1 MAQEATILTALRIVA
16 FLHSGVYMSAI
27 AKLLSTDGFIQVNK
41 TLIKKVGLHEAI
53 LIGELCAEYNYWDG
67 QGKLED
73 GYFYSTRD
81 NIEDNT
87 GLSEHY
93 QRKAFSHL
101 QELSIISIEKRGLPA
116 KNYYKIDFDKLLSI
130 VETSSCQRCRQQ
142 ETESIE
148 INNNKQEK
156 QVNKNTS
163 KEVLQDFGFGNKKS
177 TKKPNLYTKCVQLID
192 SYDFSGWGNIREQL
206 IEYLNFRL
214 SVKDKPLYINMWKG
228 MLNKLAQ
235 MCGENIQKYEE
246 VIQYSIERGYLSFY
260 EPNNYSSAKS
270 KSKPWESG
278 VESTAR
284 TQEEKEA
291 NEAFLAKLAAQG
303 KKVVF

>member
-1 MAQEATILTALRIVA
+1 MNAV
-16 FLHSGVYMSAI
+16 

-53 LIGELCAEYNYWDG
+53 LIGELCAEYNYWEERDM
-67 QGKLED
+67 LDD

-81 NIEDNT
+81 NIEENT

-93 QRKAFSHL
+93 QRKALSHL
-101 QELSIISIEKRGLPA
+101 YELGIILIEKRGLPA
-116 KNYYKIDFDKLLSI
+116 KNYYKIDFNILLSVI
-130 VETSSCQRCRQQ
+130 ETSSCQRCRQQ
-142 ETESIE
+142 DTESVQ

-163 KEVLQDFGFGNKKS
+163 KEVLQDFSFGNKKP

-192 SYDFSGWGNIREQL
+192 SYDFSCWGHIREQL
-206 IEYLNFRL
+206 IDYLNFRL

-228 MLNKLAQ
+228 MLNKLANL
-235 MCGENIQKYEE
+235 CVDDISKYEQ
-246 VIQYSIERGYLSFY
+246 VIQYSLERGYLSFY
-260 EPNNYSSAKS
+260 EPSNYSSA

-278 VESTAR
+278 VKSTTR
-284 TQEEKEA
+284 TEEEKEA
-291 NEAFLAKLAAQG
+291 DREFLAKMAAQG

>member
-1 MAQEATILTALRIVA
+1 MNAV
-16 FLHSGVYMSAI
+16 

-53 LIGELCAEYNYWDG
+53 LIGELCAEYNYWEERDM
-67 QGKLED
+67 LDD

-81 NIEDNT
+81 NIEENT

-93 QRKAFSHL
+93 QRKALSHL
-101 QELSIISIEKRGLPA
+101 YELGIILIEKRGLPA
-116 KNYYKIDFDKLLSI
+116 KNYYKIDFNILLSVI
-130 VETSSCQRCRQQ
+130 ETPSCQRCRQQ
-142 ETESIE
+142 DAESVQ

-163 KEVLQDFGFGNKKS
+163 KEVLQDFSFGNKKP

-192 SYDFSGWGNIREQL
+192 SYDFSCWGHIREQL
-206 IEYLNFRL
+206 IDYLNFRL

-228 MLNKLAQ
+228 MLNKLANL
-235 MCGENIQKYEE
+235 CIDDISKYEQ
-246 VIQYSIERGYLSFY
+246 VIQYSLERGYLSFY
-260 EPNNYSSAKS
+260 EPSNYSSA

-278 VESTAR
+278 VKSTTR
-284 TQEEKEA
+284 TEEEKEA
-291 NEAFLAKLAAQG
+291 DREFLAKMAAQG

>member
-1 MAQEATILTALRIVA
+1 MNAV
-16 FLHSGVYMSAI
+16 

-53 LIGELCAEYNYWDG
+53 LIGELCAEYNYWEERDM
-67 QGKLED
+67 LDD

-81 NIEDNT
+81 NIEENT

-93 QRKAFSHL
+93 QRKALSHL
-101 QELSIISIEKRGLPA
+101 YELGIILIEKRGLPA
-116 KNYYKIDFDKLLSI
+116 KNYYKIDFNILLSVI
-130 VETSSCQRCRQQ
+130 ETSSCQRCRQQ
-142 ETESIE
+142 DAESVQ

-163 KEVLQDFGFGNKKS
+163 KEVLQDFSFGNKKP

-192 SYDFSGWGNIREQL
+192 SYDFSCWGHIREQL
-206 IEYLNFRL
+206 IDYLNFRL

-228 MLNKLAQ
+228 MLNKLANL
-235 MCGENIQKYEE
+235 CVDDISKYEQ
-246 VIQYSIERGYLSFY
+246 VIQYSLERGYLSFY
-260 EPNNYSSAKS
+260 EPSNYSSA

-278 VESTAR
+278 VKSTTR
-284 TQEEKEA
+284 TEEEKEA
-291 NEAFLAKLAAQG
+291 DREFLAKMAAQG

>member
-1 MAQEATILTALRIVA
+1 MNAV
-16 FLHSGVYMSAI
+16 

-53 LIGELCAEYNYWDG
+53 LIGELCAEYNYWEERDM
-67 QGKLED
+67 LDD

-81 NIEDNT
+81 NIEENT

-93 QRKAFSHL
+93 QRKALSHL
-101 QELSIISIEKRGLPA
+101 YELGIILIEKRGLPA
-116 KNYYKIDFDKLLSI
+116 KNYYKIDFNILLSVI
-130 VETSSCQRCRQQ
+130 ETSSCQRCRQQ
-142 ETESIE
+142 DAESVQ

-163 KEVLQDFGFGNKKS
+163 KEVLQNFSFGNKQKP
-177 TKKPNLYTKCVQLID
+177 KKDNLYTKCVQLID
-192 SYDFSGWGNIREQL
+192 SYDFSCWGHIREQL
-206 IEYLNFRL
+206 IDYLNFRL

-228 MLNKLAQ
+228 MLNKLANL
-235 MCGENIQKYEE
+235 CVDDISKYEQ
-246 VIQYSIERGYLSFY
+246 VIQYSLERGYLSFY
-260 EPNNYSSAKS
+260 EPSNYSSA

-278 VESTAR
+278 VKSTTR
-284 TQEEKEA
+284 TEEEKEA
-291 NEAFLAKLAAQG
+291 DREFLAKMAAQG

>member
-1 MAQEATILTALRIVA
+1 MN
-16 FLHSGVYMSAI
+16 AI

-53 LIGELCAEYNYWDG
+53 LIGELCAEYNYWDE

-81 NIEDNT
+81 NIEENT

-101 QELSIISIEKRGLPA
+101 CELGIILIEKKGLPA
-116 KNYYKIDFDKLLSI
+116 KNYYKIDFNILLSVI
-130 VETSSCQRCRQQ
+130 ETSSCQRCRQQ
-142 ETESIE
+142 DAESVQ

-163 KEVLQDFGFGNKKS
+163 KEVLQNFSFGNKQKP
-177 TKKPNLYTKCVQLID
+177 KKDNLYTKCVQLID
-192 SYDFSGWGNIREQL
+192 SYDFSCWGHIREQL
-206 IEYLNFRL
+206 IDYLNFRL
-214 SVKDKPLYINMWKG
+214 SVKDKPLYTNMWKG
-228 MLNKLAQ
+228 MLNKLANL
-235 MCGENIQKYEE
+235 CVDDISKYEQ
-246 VIQYSIERGYLSFY
+246 VIQYSLERGYLSFY
-260 EPNNYSSAKS
+260 EPSNYSSA

-278 VESTAR
+278 VKSTTR
-284 TQEEKEA
+284 TEEEKEA
-291 NEAFLAKLAAQG
+291 DREFLAKMAAQG

>member
-1 MAQEATILTALRIVA
+1 MN
-16 FLHSGVYMSAI
+16 AI

-53 LIGELCAEYNYWDG
+53 LIGELCAEYNYWDE

-81 NIEDNT
+81 NIEENT

-93 QRKAFSHL
+93 QRKALSHL
-101 QELSIISIEKRGLPA
+101 YELGIILIEKKGLPA
-116 KNYYKIDFDKLLSI
+116 KNYYKIDFNILLSVI
-130 VETSSCQRCRQQ
+130 ETSSCQRCRQQ
-142 ETESIE
+142 DAESVQ

-163 KEVLQDFGFGNKKS
+163 KEVLQNFSFGNKQKP
-177 TKKPNLYTKCVQLID
+177 KKDNLYTKCVQLID
-192 SYDFSGWGNIREQL
+192 SYDFSCWGHIREQL
-206 IEYLNFRL
+206 IDYLNFRL
-214 SVKDKPLYINMWKG
+214 SVKDKPLYTNMWKG
-228 MLNKLAQ
+228 MLNKLANL
-235 MCGENIQKYEE
+235 CVDDISKYEQ
-246 VIQYSIERGYLSFY
+246 VIQYSLERGYLSFY
-260 EPNNYSSAKS
+260 EPSNYSSA

-278 VESTAR
+278 VKSTTR
-284 TQEEKEA
+284 TEEEKEA
-291 NEAFLAKLAAQG
+291 DREFLAKMAAQG